1 MPPVII
7 AVVSLGSAVIGAVG
21 GAAFLA
27 GLSLSAFVGV
37 TLIAGTAIIA
47 GGAMLATKLMSIDM
61 PGVPD
66 TDRSRQVTSK
76 STIEPV
82 KIIYGQALVSG
93 PLAYLGVSGTDNQD
107 LHHVVALA
115 GHEVEAIT
123 DVWLDDEVITNP
135 SGTVTSGT
143 FGPITVGGT
152 SIPQVAVY
160 KYLGTANQAADSI
173 LVSRFTDYTANNK
186 GQGVAYIHTIFT
198 LLESTGSQELWGKY
212 SPNNIRA
219 LVKGRKIYDPRL
231 DVAAGNVAGAN
242 PTNATYIAYS
252 DNPALCVADY
262 LTNTQFGMGV
272 ATAKIDWPEVIIA
285 ADACDVSVVVPG
297 GTEKRFT
304 ANGVLFGTD
313 PHMTSIN
320 KLLSSM
326 NGSLIYSGGEY
337 IISAGVYQAPTH
349 VLTEDDLAGP
359 VTVKTSVE
367 RADRFNTVKSIII
380 DPLQN
385 HKSVET
391 PRVQLTAALN
401 RDNGETLER
410 EINLPFTNSS
420 YMAQR
425 IANKLIQMSD
435 QQKLLTFPAN
445 LSAMAITVGDRVQ
458 VTIGELNFS
467 TKVFRCMGWSFTESG
482 ISLTLAE
489 DDAGSYAD
497 PEVLDYSTVSAAG
510 VIANGFPGVPDP
522 QSLTATAGV
531 KSIDLNWTNPANT
544 SKFSSVIIYA
554 SQTNQWSGRVEIGRG
569 LITAFKHDA
578 STAADPIASGD
589 QRWYW
594 VRAIGIGSS
603 ANVFSD
609 RNPDNDTSPI
619 TATALTNAA
628 DSVEWVDVA
637 NSNNYRPDN
646 NATVGATAGTDL
658 TDSVGTVLND
668 DDVLNSVVFEDIT
681 EVQLAGTGDILQLVG
696 GARVDLQQLGD
707 VASYA
712 YNNGQYLLGITN
724 DLDASF
730 GNLQQ
735 TVVDITAGTTDV
747 FVSDEPPVAGV
758 GGVPNPIDIYSRWYD
773 SNDNNKPYYWNGTT
787 WVDLSD
793 PRIASNQSEISAVSA
808 NLDGTITT
816 VSGHTTQISA
826 TTSAVSVLDATVVL
840 IDEDL
845 VALTGSYD
853 AFVLAY
859 DAEDADGRITANA
872 GAIDTIELEIDVID
886 GLIAVSATDITEL
899 NVEMKFYTKLDA
911 VDGETLQLVN
921 GDEIE
926 LQNTSAVGGA
936 TGTAVSIL
944 DTRIVETER
953 GISVTSQDIVS
964 LTSALN
970 DTNLNLA
977 GEANAITNL
986 TTVVEIQGDAITA
999 NSSDITALD
1008 AGLTSEAGVRAA
1020 AVSALDVRVTSA
1032 EGTITSSASDIT
1044 SLQSNLAT
1052 TDSNVS
1058 GNATALTVLGTRVTS
1073 AEGTI
1078 TSISSDI
1085 TSLQTS
1091 LSTTDGNVSGNATA
1105 ITGIDTRVTSAEGTI
1120 TSQATSISNLTTTV
1134 GTNTASI
1141 TTQSNS
1147 IDGIEANY
1155 GVKVDINGRITGFGL
1170 NSTAATAT
1178 PTSEFY
1184 VIADKFAVV
1193 DPASTEST
1201 PIVPFVIADS
1211 LITMG
1216 ANVRINGDLVTT
1228 GTIDADRI
1236 DVAGVITAGSIVIG
1250 TDIADFI
1257 DGTQVNAN
1265 VTSISGSVITT
1276 GTIIADKIVLD
1287 GVTLTSDGDS
1297 LVIKDGGVN
1306 TTQVTAN
1313 AITSGSTSFTEA
1325 ATGTTLLQ
1333 EITITTSTDS
1343 SGVEIFAQGYIG
1355 IVGAGGGG
1363 DFVYFNLYR
1372 DATLLKTVTVQAQT
1386 DRSVYDTSTI
1396 IYLDTPSAAGTYTYK
1411 LTRTGYAANVS
1422 DRYISVRE
1430 FKR

>member
-1 MPPVII
+1 MPPIVPFLAAIGT
-7 AVVSLGSAVIGAVG
+7 ALTVGAATGALAAVIGG
-21 GAAFLA
+21 AFLFGIGA
-27 GLSLSAFVGV
+27 LSYMASTMKVDYA
-37 TLIAGTAIIA
+37 
-47 GGAMLATKLMSIDM
+47 K
-61 PGVPD
+61 PD
-66 TDRSRQVTSK
+66 NDKSRQSTVK
-76 STIEPV
+76 STVEPQ
-82 KIIYGQALVSG
+82 KIIYGEALVSG
-93 PLAYLGVSGTDNQD
+93 PITFVGVSGNNNEVM
-107 LHHVVALA
+107 HHVIALA
-115 GHEVEAIT
+115 GHEVDAIT
-123 DVWLDDEVITNP
+123 DIWLDDQSILENQFNG
-135 SGTVTSGT
+135 SGLVTSGT
-143 FGPITVGGT
+143 FQNIMTVT
-152 SIPQVAVY
+152 
-160 KYLGTANQAADSI
+160 KFLGTPDQTADAN
-173 LVSRFTDYTANNK
+173 LVANWFGYTTNHR
-186 GQGVAYIHTIFT
+186 GRGIAYIHTQFV
-198 LLESTGSQELWGKY
+198 LNDESQEVWDKY
-212 SPNNIRA
+212 SPNNIKA
-219 LVKGRKIYDPRL
+219 LVRGRRIYDPRL
-231 DVAAGNVAGAN
+231 DIYPGGAATN
-242 PTNATYIAYS
+242 PGSIVFS
-252 DNPALCVADY
+252 SNPALAIADY
-262 LTNTQFGMGV
+262 LTNTRFGMKINPD
-272 ATAKIDWPEVIIA
+272 KIDWATVIVSA
-285 ADACDVSVVVPG
+285 NACDVLVDIPNSLQ
-297 GTEKRFT
+297 EKRFT
-304 ANGVLFGTD
+304 ANGALFATD
-313 PHMTSIN
+313 SHKASID
-320 KLLSSM
+320 KLLSAM
-326 NGSLIYSGGEY
+326 NGKLIYSSGFYY
-337 IISAGVYQAPTH
+337 IKAGIYEAPTESLNEID
-349 VLTEDDLAGP
+349 LTDAIS
-359 VTVKTSVE
+359 VKTSVE
-367 RADRFNTVKSIII
+367 RSKRFNTVGGVFL
-380 DPLQN
+380 DPAQL
-385 HKSVET
+385 HKTSEFPKVT
-391 PRVQLTAALN
+391 ITSALL
-401 RDNGETLER
+401 RDNNEVLER
-410 EINLPFTNSS
+410 EIELPFTNSS

-425 IANKLIQMSD
+425 LANKLVQLSD
-435 QQKLLTFPAN
+435 QQKLVNFPAN
-445 LSAMAITVGDRVQ
+445 LAGLRVAVGDRVS
-458 VTIGELNFS
+458 VSIDELGWDD
-467 TKVFRCMGWSFTESG
+467 KVFQCLGWSFNDGGSSG
-482 ISLTLAE
+482 VSLTLQE

-497 PEVLDYSTVSAAG
+497 MLPVEYSTVSADG
-510 VIANGFPGVPDP
+510 VITEGFPGVPDP
-522 QSLTATAGV
+522 QNLTATAGLR
-531 KSIDLNWTNPANT
+531 SIDLNWINPVNT
-544 SKFSSVIIYA
+544 TKFKEIAIYA
-554 SQTNQWSGRVEIGRG
+554 SPDSSWANKVPIGRTMG
-569 LITAFKHDA
+569 TQFFHDA
-578 STAADPIASGD
+578 STALDSLAVGD
-589 QRWYW
+589 TRYYW
-594 VRAIGIGSS
+594 VRALQYGVGTGST
-603 ANVFSD
+603 AESD
-609 RNPDNDTSPI
+609 RNPDNDTSTI
-619 TATALTNAA
+619 SATVGANIA
-628 DSVEWVDVA
+628 DSVEWIDVA
-637 NSNNYRPDN
+637 NFNNLRPDN
-646 NATVGATAGTDL
+646 NATVGAMAGTDL

-758 GGVPNPIDIYSRWYD
+758 GGVPNPITIYSRWYD
-773 SNDNNKPYYWNGTT
+773 SNDSNKPYYWNGTA

-793 PRIASNQSEISAVSA
+793 PRIASNQSEIAAVSA
-808 NLDGTITT
+808 TLTTTNTT

-872 GAIDTIELEIDVID
+872 GAIDTIELAIEDID

-921 GDEIE
+921 GDEID
-926 LQNTSAVGGA
+926 LQGTSAVGGA
-936 TGTAVSIL
+936 TGTAVAIL
-944 DTRIVETER
+944 DTRVVETER

-986 TTVVEIQGDAITA
+986 TTIVEIQGDAITA
-999 NSSDITALD
+999 NSVDITALD

-1141 TTQSNS
+1141 TTQSSS

-1170 NSTAATAT
+1170 NSTAKDAT

-1193 DPASTEST
+1193 DPASTGST

-1228 GTIDADRI
+1228 GTIDAARI

-1287 GVTLTSDGDS
+1287 GVTLTSDGDNV
-1297 LVIKDGGVN
+1297 VIKDGGVN

-1325 ATGTTLLQ
+1325 AAGTTLLQ

-1372 DATLLKTVTVQAQT
+1372 DTTLLKTVTVQAQT